1 MSFDL
6 PVKCPGHKFLTFDDN
21 FLNDE
26 WHAIFST
33 GDNGSSIRFFQKVC
47 MGALGRHTGEKE
59 GWPFY
64 RLFKNGGKCLRK
76 CWRRWVEQGW
86 SWKCEFGSGEMT
98 YLGHRIGVE
107 GVAPDPEKVEG
118 IANFPKPS
126 NVRSVRRFP
135 FSCCDVLNCRN
146 FDDFLS
152 KQKLKNSYYSG

>member
-1 MSFDL
+1 MSEEVL
-6 PVKCPGHKFLTFDDN
+6 
-21 FLNDE
+21 
-26 WHAIFST
+26 A
-33 GDNGSSIRFFQKVC
+33 
-47 MGALGRHTGEKE
+47 ALGRAGLKLQA
-59 GWPFY
+59 
-64 RLFKNGGKCLRK
+64 R
-76 CWRRWVEQGW
+76 
-86 SWKCEFGSGEMT
+86 KCEFGSGEMT